1 MKITFR
7 SFMWT
12 CSALCLSA
20 LLCAAYSAMPQER
33 VNSQIRVMVELVQL
47 NVAVTD
53 SKGEYVTGLQPSD
66 FTVLED
72 GISQKLATFAEGN
85 EPTRKLEEGG
95 SSGGGASTAKAENE
109 HPANQPDDANLY
121 RPKSFWCR
129 HTPGSFFAMTSAL
142 KALKHAPLSHQWSG
156 VVSARLRTDGEGSMP
171 PWCRGWESC

>member
-7 SFMWT
+7 SFMGT

-20 LLCAAYSAMPQER
+20 LLCAAYRAMPQER

-72 GISQKLATFAEGN
+72 GVPQKLATFAEGN
-85 EPTRKLEEGG
+85 EPTRKLAEAG
-95 SSGGGASTAKAENE
+95 SSGGGVSTAKAETE
-109 HPANQPDDANLY
+109 HPVNQPDNAN
-121 RPKSFWCR
+121 P
-129 HTPGSFFAMTSAL
+129 H
-142 KALKHAPLSHQWSG
+142 
-156 VVSARLRTDGEGSMP
+156 VSASDLASMLTGANVFILFDTSNYMY
-171 PWCRGWESC
+171 RGFVFARMP